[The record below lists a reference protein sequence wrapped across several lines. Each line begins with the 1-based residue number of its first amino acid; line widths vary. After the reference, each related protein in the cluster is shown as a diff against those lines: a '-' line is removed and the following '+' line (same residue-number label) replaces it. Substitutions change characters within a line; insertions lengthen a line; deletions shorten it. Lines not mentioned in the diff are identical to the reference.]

1 MEDVRGV
8 ESGGGKG
15 CSEVWWTL
23 WTVQVTSATVKEVG
37 NYGVL
42 VKHAYHA
49 PSLLV
54 RGAR

>member
-1 MEDVRGV
+1 MEDVQGV

-42 VKHAYHA
+42 VKHAYNA
-49 PSLLV
+49 PSLLL